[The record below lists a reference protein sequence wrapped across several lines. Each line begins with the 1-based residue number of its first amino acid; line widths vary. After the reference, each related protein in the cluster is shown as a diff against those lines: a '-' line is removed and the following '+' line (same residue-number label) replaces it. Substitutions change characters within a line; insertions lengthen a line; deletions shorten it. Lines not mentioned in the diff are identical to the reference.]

1 MKIRRKLLLSYLIIT
16 ALVIAAGATITYN
29 SMKMADLQSN
39 AKQQEDI
46 NNNAYAYQQGLDQ
59 KQFGTLMYSADQVQE
74 GTKVVVAGADLQV
87 PAQTFLEN
95 ALIPTPTLLT
105 QFSQVAEIDNNQ
117 INTGIRD
124 VAQLY
129 SDASLN
135 STEKYPL
142 MWDKL
147 SQIMNATAQA
157 DTQLAALRTSTQAN
171 VQAAV
176 TESQNYANF
185 SIIMAVGFISA
196 LVVASVVMSVV
207 IGNRITVPLKNLS
220 AIAQKVTQGDL
231 DQRYY
236 LKENIDLKKADE
248 VDELTDSFK
257 KMINAFRMQEALLKE
272 DEGKDNRDA

>member
-1 MKIRRKLLLSYLIIT
+1 MKIRQKLLLSYLIIT

-29 SMKMADLQSN
+29 SIKMAELQSN
-39 AKQQEDI
+39 AKQQEEI
-46 NNNAYAYQQGLDQ
+46 NNNAFAYQQGLDQ

-74 GTKVVVAGADLQV
+74 GTRVIVAGADLQV
-87 PAQTFLEN
+87 PAQTYLES

-105 QFSQVAEIDNNQ
+105 QFNLVAAIDNNQ
-117 INTGIRD
+117 INPGIAD

-129 SDASLN
+129 NSTSLN

-147 SQIMNATAQA
+147 SQIMNATDQA
-157 DTQLAALRTSTQAN
+157 DIQLAALRTITQAN

-185 SIIMAVGFISA
+185 SIIIAVGFISA
-196 LVVASVVMSVV
+196 LVVASVVMSIV

-236 LKENIDLKKADE
+236 LKENIDLKKGDE

-272 DEGKDNRDA
+272 DEGKDTRDA

>member
-1 MKIRRKLLLSYLIIT
+1 
-16 ALVIAAGATITYN
+16 
-29 SMKMADLQSN
+29 MKMAELQSN

-74 GTKVVVAGADLQV
+74 GTKVVVAGADLQA

-105 QFSQVAEIDNNQ
+105 QFNQVAAIDNDQ
-117 INTGIRD
+117 INNGIRD

-129 SDASLN
+129 SDNSLN
-135 STEKYPL
+135 STDKYPL

-147 SQIMNATAQA
+147 SQIMNATDQA
-157 DTQLAALRTSTQAN
+157 DSQLATLRTTTQAN

-196 LVVASVVMSVV
+196 LVVASVVMSIV